1 VRLRELAQER
11 FPDDELAAKITA
23 REAFNAEEAFA
34 YATDLDAQVEEQ
46 GLEAAHIA
54 TRLREELRQVLGGGG
69 LRRLWQRA

>member
-1 VRLRELAQER
+1 LRELAQER

-46 GLEAAHIA
+46 GLEAAPAHSHA
-54 TRLREELRQVLGGGG
+54 SPGGASPSVGGGG